1 MQNKMPREIKY
12 RKIHVKFCTT
22 FYDCEIFSVQGIRKI
37 NKAKEYYGMQN
48 QQNENILRQTETK
61 NWNINKLMQCLR
73 IPTTT

>member
-12 RKIHVKFCTT
+12 RKIQHC
-22 FYDCEIFSVQGIRKI
+22 DIFSVQGIRKI